1 MDFTESSQE
10 RGRRDG
16 SGGGGGGEEGR
27 GKIKNHI

>member
-16 SGGGGGGEEGR
+16 SGGEGGDEER
-27 GKIKNHI
+27 GKIKNYI